1 MRFEKE
7 NEKNVSFFHY
17 LCSMKERF
25 AFADHLEREVEIPVY
40 GMANMNKKRN
50 MTVTYKKKDQTNKH

>member
-17 LCSMKERF
+17 LCSQKEGF
-25 AFADHLEREVEIPVY
+25 AFADHSEREVEIPVC
-40 GMANMNKKRN
+40 GMADIEQEKKYDSN
-50 MTVTYKKKDQTNKH
+50 L

>member
-7 NEKNVSFFHY
+7 NEKNVSFF
-17 LCSMKERF
+17 LLSLQLKEGF

-40 GMANMNKKRN
+40 GMANIL
-50 MTVTYKKKDQTNKH
+50 H